1 MQNATKTQIR
11 RTVMSLQRAFGSQ
24 RGTAASA
31 ALSLGCAVVIAF
43 GFGAGLA
50 AQAGGVTKHVAENTH
65 GLPSH
70 VVGADSAL
78 PALLPPLLDAP
89 AQVVEAG
96 GYSLDTVV
104 VQLARGVRVVEQ
116 PNGARVVRTAS
127 ARRDGTLARALSR
140 AGATAVEPFF
150 TEGFSNPQLASRI
163 GLDRWYRV
171 RLAAG
176 TDPRDAVRVLTALGG
191 AAGGMI
197 ERAELDGAG
206 GLAEIPNDT
215 DFWVQYA
222 LRNTGQV
229 VGGVAGTP
237 GADIGMA
244 SAWDR
249 TRGNPDL
256 VIAVLDSG
264 IDPHP
269 EIAGRILPGRNV
281 PDNTTITVDECNHGT
296 HVAGILAATGNN
308 ASGMA
313 GVTWNTKLLPVV
325 VVNGCTGFESNV
337 AIGLTWA
344 VDQGARLV
352 NMSLQFY
359 GFGAPL
365 QQAVQYAHG
374 LGAIMCAATGN
385 NGNSNVAAPALYN
398 QTIAVASTDNRD
410 IRASNSN
417 FGPATD
423 IAAPGVNV
431 WSLSAGGSGYT
442 LKSGTSM
449 ATPHVTGVAALIW
462 SLNPS
467 LTRDEVRQILLTTTV
482 DLGDPGT
489 DNFYGA
495 GRLNAAAALAA
506 VPPAGPPQDLD
517 GDGSVGAADL
527 SLLLAAWGAC
537 SDCDA
542 CPADFDGDCVV
553 GAADLSLLLAEWG
566 S

>member
-1 MQNATKTQIR
+1 MQQALR
-11 RTVMSLQRAFGSQ
+11 L
-24 RGTAASA
+24 ASA
-31 ALSLGCAVVIAF
+31 PLASLALCGSILVATGF
-43 GFGAGLA
+43 GFALA
-50 AQAGGVTKHVAENTH
+50 AQAGGAVGPQPLPNDA
-65 GLPSH
+65 GL
-70 VVGADSAL
+70 A
-78 PALLPPLLDAP
+78 LLDA
-89 AQVVEAG
+89 AAEVVEPG
-96 GYSLDTVV
+96 SFSSDTVV
-104 VQLARGVRVVEQ
+104 VQLARGVRVIGQ
-116 PNGARVVRTAS
+116 ANGVSVVRTAS
-127 ARRDGTLARALSR
+127 TSRDTTLARILSR
-140 AGATAVEPFF
+140 AGATTVEPLF
-150 TEGFSNPQLASRI
+150 TTPFSDPQLAARL
-163 GLDRWYRV
+163 GLDRWHRV

-176 TDPRDAVRVLTALGG
+176 KDPREAVRMLTALGG
-191 AAGGMI
+191 ARGGMI
-197 ERAELDGAG
+197 ELAELDGIG

-229 VGGVAGTP
+229 VGGVTGTP
-237 GADIGMA
+237 GADIGMV
-244 SAWDR
+244 SAWNR
-249 TRGNPDL
+249 THGDPNL

-308 ASGMA
+308 AAGMA
-313 GVTWNTKLLPVV
+313 GVTWNAKLLPVV
-325 VVNGCTGFESNV
+325 VVNGCNGFESNV

-359 GFGAPL
+359 GFGTPL
-365 QQAVQYAHG
+365 LQAVQYAHG

-385 NGNSNVAAPALYN
+385 NGNTNIAAPALYN

-467 LTRDEVRQILLTTTV
+467 LTRDEVRQILLSTTV

-489 DNFYGA
+489 DNYYGA

-537 SDCDA
+537 TDCDA
-542 CPADFDGDCVV
+542 CPADFDGDCTV
-553 GAADLSLLLAEWG
+553 GAADLSQLLAAWG
-566 S
+566 T